1 LNGVTIS
8 VDTGPV
14 LRMLQH
20 AAERLRDMTPA
31 MRSIGEVII
40 NQADEA
46 FEEGA
51 SPAGKAW
58 KPSARVKEKGG
69 QTLID
74 SARLRN
80 SITSDASTDHV
91 EVGTNVVYAA
101 IHQLGGVI
109 RPRTK
114 KALFFGGVMRKSVTM
129 PARPFLPDDKSIDW
143 VEIQDAIWRHLQ

>member
-1 LNGVTIS
+1 VSGVTIEI
-8 VDTGPV
+8 DTRPV
-14 LRMLQH
+14 LHMLQMVSQ
-20 AAERLRDMTPA
+20 RLEDMTPV
-31 MRSIGEVII
+31 MRSIGEVVI

-51 SPAGKAW
+51 SPAGKPW

-80 SITSDASTDHV
+80 SITSEASAKQV
-91 EVGTNVVYAA
+91 EVGTNVIYAA

-109 RPRTK
+109 RPKTK
-114 KALFFGGVMRKSVTM
+114 KALFFGGIMRRSVTM

-143 VEIQDAIWRHLQ
+143 EEIQDAIWRHL